1 MSENTEEASPERT
14 QAPEAVDYE
23 GLARQVVRLMAG
35 LRRPHP
41 GPPPVGPGPRCCG
54 KKGHSEPP
62 ARQLGKDGAHPDPR
76 PPFPSD
82 LRDASRGTPIVL
94 AFLGHEGGSATP
106 GKLCELSGLSK
117 GRVSNIVRSLEAKG
131 YVEKAPAPQ
140 DARSVVVTLTDK
152 GRAFTDAHE
161 QAMVGHTAAIL
172 RQLGPRDARDAVR
185 ILGHLADIME
195 AGAPFPPCEGA
206 EAPGANGKE
215 AR

>member
-1 MSENTEEASPERT
+1 MSESIEEASRAT
-14 QAPEAVDYE
+14 SQGAEAVDYE

-41 GPPPVGPGPRCCG
+41 GPPPGGPGPRCCG
-54 KKGHSEPP
+54 KGRDPEADAVASCKE
-62 ARQLGKDGAHPDPR
+62 GAHPDPR

-94 AFLGHEGGSATP
+94 ALLGHEGGAATP
-106 GKLCELSGLSK
+106 GRLCELSGLSK

-161 QAMVGHTAAIL
+161 QAMVSHTAAIL
-172 RQLGPRDARDAVR
+172 RQLGPQDARDAVR

-195 AGAPFPPCEGA
+195 EGAPLPPNANA
-206 EAPGANGKE
+206 EAPGAGSKE